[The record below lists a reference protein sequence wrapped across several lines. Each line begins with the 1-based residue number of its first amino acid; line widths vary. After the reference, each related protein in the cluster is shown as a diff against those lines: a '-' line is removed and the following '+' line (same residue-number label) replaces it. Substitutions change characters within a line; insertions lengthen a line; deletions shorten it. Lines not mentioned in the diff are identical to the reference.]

1 MRCFKTCLVPKLSER
16 SRKKVGERGRRGARK
31 NKRGERERMLDVRP
45 CRVLRSGFSPPLR
58 VAAQFSCCPQRSFS
72 KTPRL
77 CRSVTSQPI
86 LPPPAPTTWLVFP
99 SPPLVDEKIGV
110 PGRASWFG
118 GGRGVD
124 PHSCS
129 PFKQSSKP
137 SWISNKNLCR
147 ETACRWQ
154 CNAVPLPAPP
164 PRLTS

>member
-1 MRCFKTCLVPKLSER
+1 MSVPVVPRSIRQQPRCLAAPYSL
-16 SRKKVGERGRRGARK
+16 
-31 NKRGERERMLDVRP
+31 MLRP
-45 CRVLRSGFSPPLR
+45 
-58 VAAQFSCCPQRSFS
+58 ATFS

-77 CRSVTSQPI
+77 CRSVTSCSSHLLHQRPRWG
-86 LPPPAPTTWLVFP
+86 LPATPPVTGSA
-99 SPPLVDEKIGV
+99 PPLLDEKIGV